1 MKRGVINRLKT
12 LVLYVFLLFV
22 NEPEVHQ
29 QFSEAP
35 MAKQQSELKLFD
47 TGRERSDVKEDVN
60 NYRSNT
66 IFVIAFS
73 PNGITLA
80 NC

>member
-1 MKRGVINRLKT
+1 VKRGVINRLKT

-47 TGRERSDVKEDVN
+47 TGRE
-60 NYRSNT
+60 
-66 IFVIAFS
+66 
-73 PNGITLA
+73 
-80 NC
+80 